1 MNEDATTFLAF
12 RLIDG
17 EWQAMFLHPD
27 GSGSVKHDVP
37 VAELI
42 ELIKELDMM
51 VRGKVR
57 SARH

>member
-1 MNEDATTFLAF
+1 MIEEPTTLLAF
-12 RLIDG
+12 RLTDG

-42 ELIKELDMM
+42 EMILDVMA
-51 VRGKVR
+51 R
-57 SARH
+57 SGENPARH